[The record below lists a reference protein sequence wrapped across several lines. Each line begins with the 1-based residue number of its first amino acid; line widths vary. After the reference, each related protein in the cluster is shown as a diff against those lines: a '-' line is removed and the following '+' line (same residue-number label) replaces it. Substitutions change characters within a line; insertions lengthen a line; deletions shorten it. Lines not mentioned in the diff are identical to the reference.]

1 MQDINSETEF
11 ENHIRKII
19 SEQIITDNSDFH
31 ILKNKKAV
39 DMIICKEDN
48 DFPSLY
54 FIEIKYH
61 KNNHGR
67 LGIGQG
73 KGKGF
78 QPEILSKR
86 PSYFE
91 NNLRWIIGSEN
102 SENYFFLNNTELLT
116 FIKDG
121 IIEQKYNNIQKR
133 IFKTAVAH
141 RKEELIE
148 KIKLWLKIK

>member
-1 MQDINSETEF
+1 MKRITSELEF
-11 ENHIRKII
+11 ETHIRKII
-19 SEQIITDNSDFH
+19 SEQILIDNPNFH
-31 ILKNKKAV
+31 VLENKKAV
-39 DMIICKEDN
+39 DIIICNEDN
-48 DFPSLY
+48 DFPSLH

-61 KNNHGR
+61 KSNHGR
-67 LGIGQG
+67 LGVGQG

-86 PSYFE
+86 PLYFE

-121 IIEQKYNNIQKR
+121 IIEEKYNNIQKK
-133 IFKTAVAH
+133 IFNTAVAH
-141 RKEELIE
+141 TEEELIE
-148 KIKLWLKIK
+148 KIKTWLKIK

>member
-1 MQDINSETEF
+1 MKDINSESEF
-11 ENHIRKII
+11 ESHIRNLISEKII
-19 SEQIITDNSDFH
+19 KTNSDFH

-39 DMIICKEDN
+39 DMIICSEHN
-48 DFPSLY
+48 YTHRIF
-54 FIEIKYH
+54 FIKIKYH

-67 LGIGQG
+67 LGIGSG

-86 PSYFE
+86 PLYFE
-91 NNLRWIIGSEN
+91 NNLRWVIGSEN

-121 IIEQKYNNIQKR
+121 IIEEKYNNIQKK
-133 IFKTAVAH
+133 IFKTSIAH
-141 RKEELIE
+141 TKEELIE
-148 KIKLWLKIK
+148 KIKTWLKIK

>member
-1 MQDINSETEF
+1 MQNISNEMDF
-11 ENHIRKII
+11 ENHIRILI
-19 SEQIITDNSDFH
+19 SETILKTNPNFQ

-39 DMIICKEDN
+39 DIIICKEDN
-48 DFPSLY
+48 DTPSLF

-67 LGIGQG
+67 LGIGGG
-73 KGKGF
+73 KGVGF

-86 PSYFE
+86 PVYFE

-121 IIEQKYNNIQKR
+121 IIEEKYNNIQKK
-133 IFKTAVAH
+133 IFNTAVAH
-141 RKEELIE
+141 TEEELIE
-148 KIKLWLKIK
+148 KIKTWLKIK